1 MTDRC
6 QGTTKSGNPCKA
18 KPISGSMYCR
28 QHQVID
34 LVEQAP
40 EPKAEPTK
48 QSPECGHQ
56 NLHYTGAEPMLC
68 DLAPGHEGAHEAT
81 YHFVRYE
88 RGEVVIDEMR
98 RTAWQDIAG
107 TPVDQIKPDYD
118 ALARLLVERK
128 IAEEARKLARQ

>member
-1 MTDRC
+1 MADRC
-6 QGTTKSGNPCKA
+6 QGTTKSGSPCKA

-34 LVEQAP
+34 LVEQEPEP
-40 EPKAEPTK
+40 EPKQPTAAV
-48 QSPECGHQ
+48 CGHQ
-56 NLHYTGAEPMLC
+56 NIHHIGEAMFC
-68 DLAPGHEGAHEAT
+68 DLEPGHEGAHEAE

-88 RGEVVIDEMR
+88 RGEVTIDEMR